1 MNEKIWRKQFLFAK
15 PKILTLWCLAYCGVE
30 FFELCDQIARQNRN
44 RIRKRLS
51 LFTRGPDVF
60 EAWKNGGR
68 KCRDALP
75 LTAYASNFLQIILY
89 LRGLSSRMGRFYP
102 FSNFMHLQV
111 VWGFP
116 RYSPY
121 CIQYGEIPQK
131 FILFQKHRRAT
142 PLKGPYLNKNPISR
156 CTQYVNEFVK
166 SYVSSSLVS
175 SFSTQYLV
183 DPSGWSMGWAL
194 HVRTQVSVF
203 TSCFFNP
210 NPHWCGPIYD
220 PSNFKRPVA

>member
-30 FFELCDQIARQNRN
+30 FFELSDQIARQNRN

-89 LRGLSSRMGRFYP
+89 LRGLSSRMGRFCP

-121 CIQYGEIPQK
+121 CIQYGELPQK

-142 PLKGPYLNKNPISR
+142 PLKGPYLKK
-156 CTQYVNEFVK
+156 K
-166 SYVSSSLVS
+166 SNFQVYTVCKWICEILRELLPGLLLLHAVLGWPVRLEHGLSPARQNT
-175 SFSTQYLV
+175 SFSVHIL
-183 DPSGWSMGWAL
+183 
-194 HVRTQVSVF
+194 
-203 TSCFFNP
+203 FF
-210 NPHWCGPIYD
+210 
-220 PSNFKRPVA
+220 